1 VLRNNRAT
9 ACSTSGHC
17 TKSGDERLA
26 AVGARIIQPTMS
38 QAAPA
43 IPPPIKIR
51 SSENTHE
58 LLRQLLWL
66 SVPVLAENMLHML
79 VGLNDTYLANH
90 VNLMGSGTTAELD
103 AQRAAAASA
112 VGAITYI
119 LWFIGLFAG
128 SIGTGSTALIARAS
142 GARHRRMA
150 NSICG
155 QSISVALVGGCALGL
170 FMLFTAVPTADL
182 TRLHGPAYGFALSY
196 LRMLSPSV
204 PFLVVMFIANA
215 CLRGAGD
222 SFTPA
227 VSMIIV
233 DVVNIAFSWGLT
245 YGFSFHG
252 RRLLPQMG
260 FEGIAIGTVIAY
272 IVGGVVQLIVLLHG
286 RGGIRLHLHRLRP
299 HWQNIRRLCRI
310 GLPSGLENLLQWVA
324 NFGVLIVIN
333 QTDPSNVSS
342 AAHINTVRI
351 EALSYMA
358 GFAIATGAATMVGQS
373 LGMRDAERANRSAY
387 LAFVVG
393 GVTMTLCGL
402 LFVFFGRFPAGW
414 MSGDPQIAAL
424 TTRCLLI
431 TGLIQSGFA
440 AAIIFGGA
448 LRGAGDTFVVMLINL
463 ASILALRLVGVLIVG
478 LWLRLGLAAIWMV
491 LAGELFIRGLMM
503 LARFRQGG
511 WRTIEV

>member
-1 VLRNNRAT
+1 MTSTATVIASPPSARAPETNR
-9 ACSTSGHC
+9 
-17 TKSGDERLA
+17 
-26 AVGARIIQPTMS
+26 Q
-38 QAAPA
+38 
-43 IPPPIKIR
+43 
-51 SSENTHE
+51 
-58 LLRQLLWL
+58 LLRQLMWL

-79 VGLNDTYLANH
+79 VGVNDTYLANH
-90 VNLMGSGTTAELD
+90 VNLSGNASLAALG

-155 QSISVALVGGCALGL
+155 QSISAALVGGGLLGL
-170 FMLFTAVPTADL
+170 LMFLTAVPTADL
-182 TRLHGPAYGFALSY
+182 TRLHGVAYTFALSY
-196 LRMLSPSV
+196 LRMLSPAV

-233 DVVNIAFSWGLT
+233 DIVNIAFSWGLT
-245 YGFSFHG
+245 YGWQFHG
-252 RRLLPQMG
+252 RQLLPMLG
-260 FEGIAIGTVIAY
+260 FTGIAIGTVIAY
-272 IVGGVVQLIVLLHG
+272 IVGGVVQLIVLWHG
-286 RGGIRLHLHRLRP
+286 RGGIRLHLHRLAP
-299 HWQNIRRLCRI
+299 HWQNIRRLVRI
-310 GLPSGLENLLQWVA
+310 GLPSGMENLLQWVA

-333 QTDPSNVSS
+333 QTDPSNISS

-351 EALSYMA
+351 EGLSYMA

-373 LGMRDAERANRSAY
+373 LGMRDPERANRSAY
-387 LAFVVG
+387 LAYAVG
-393 GVTMTLCGL
+393 AAVMTSCGV
-402 LFVFFGRFPAGW
+402 LFVFFGAIPARW

-424 TTRCLLI
+424 TTRCLFI
-431 TGLIQSGFA
+431 TGMIQTGFA
-440 AAIIFGGA
+440 AAIVFGGA
-448 LRGAGDTFVVMLINL
+448 LRGAGDTFMVMIINL
-463 ASILALRLVGVLIVG
+463 ASVLTLRLVGVLIVG

-491 LAGELFIRGLMM
+491 LAGELFIRGIMM
-503 LARFRQGG
+503 FLRFRQGG
-511 WRTIEV
+511 WRSVEV

>member
-1 VLRNNRAT
+1 
-9 ACSTSGHC
+9 
-17 TKSGDERLA
+17 
-26 AVGARIIQPTMS
+26 MS

-43 IPPPIKIR
+43 I
-51 SSENTHE
+51 SSPVAPRQSETTRQ

-66 SVPVLAENMLHML
+66 SIPVLAENMLHMI

-90 VNLMGSGTTAELD
+90 VNLIGGGSAAELD

-155 QSISVALVGGCALGL
+155 QSISVAMVGGCALGL
-170 FMLFTAVPTADL
+170 FMFFTAVPTADL
-182 TRLHGPAYGFALSY
+182 TRLHGVAYTFALSY
-196 LRMLSPSV
+196 LRLLSPSV

-233 DVVNIAFSWGLT
+233 DVVNIVFSWGLT
-245 YGFSFHG
+245 YGFTFHG
-252 RRLLPQMG
+252 TRLMPQMG
-260 FEGIAIGTVIAY
+260 FDGIAIGTVIAY
-272 IVGGVVQLIVLLHG
+272 IVGGVVQLIVLIHG

-299 HWQNIRRLCRI
+299 HWQNIRRLLRI
-310 GLPSGLENLLQWVA
+310 GLPSGIENLLQWVA

-333 QTDPSNVSS
+333 QTDPSNISS

-358 GFAIATGAATMVGQS
+358 GFAVATAAATMVGQS
-373 LGMRDAERANRSAY
+373 LGMRDPDRANRSAY
-387 LAFVVG
+387 LSYAVG
-393 GVTMTLCGL
+393 GAIMALCGL
-402 LFVFFGRFPAGW
+402 LFIFFGSIPARW
-414 MSGDPQIAAL
+414 MSDDSDIVAL
-424 TTRCLLI
+424 TTRCLFI
-431 TGLIQSGFA
+431 TGMIQIGFA

-448 LRGAGDTFVVMLINL
+448 LRGAGDTFMVMVINL

-478 LWLRLGLAAIWMV
+478 LWLHLGLAAIWIV
-491 LAGELFIRGLMM
+491 LAGELFFRGVLMFT
-503 LARFRQGG
+503 RFRHGK

>member
-1 VLRNNRAT
+1 
-9 ACSTSGHC
+9 
-17 TKSGDERLA
+17 
-26 AVGARIIQPTMS
+26 
-38 QAAPA
+38 
-43 IPPPIKIR
+43 
-51 SSENTHE
+51 
-58 LLRQLLWL
+58 LLRELLWL

-90 VNLMGSGTTAELD
+90 VNLAGGASTAALQAE
-103 AQRAAAASA
+103 RAAAASA

-155 QSISVALVGGCALGL
+155 QSISAAIVGGGILGL
-170 FMLFTAVPTADL
+170 VMFLTAVPLADV
-182 TRLHGPAYGFALSY
+182 TRLHGAAYTFALSY
-196 LRMLSPSV
+196 LHLLSPAV

-215 CLRGAGD
+215 CLRGASD

-233 DVVNIAFSWGLT
+233 DVVNIVFSWGLT

-252 RRLLPQMG
+252 TRVMPEMG
-260 FEGIAIGTVIAY
+260 FVGIAIGTVIAY
-272 IVGGVVQLIVLLHG
+272 IVGGIVQLIVLLHG

-299 HWQNIRRLCRI
+299 HWQNIRRLLRI
-310 GLPSGLENLLQWVA
+310 GLPSGVENLLQWGA
-324 NFGVLIVIN
+324 NFGMLIVIN
-333 QTDPSNVSS
+333 QTDPSNISS
-342 AAHINTVRI
+342 AAHINAVRI

-358 GFAIATGAATMVGQS
+358 GFAVATGAATMVGQS
-373 LGMRDAERANRSAY
+373 LGMRDAERAKRSAY
-387 LAFVVG
+387 LSYAVG
-393 GVTMTLCGL
+393 GAMMTLCGM
-402 LFVFFGRFPAGW
+402 LFIFFGWLPARW
-414 MSGDPQIAAL
+414 MSDDPQIAGL
-424 TTRCLLI
+424 TTRCLFI
-431 TGLIQSGFA
+431 TGIIQSGFA

-448 LRGAGDTFVVMLINL
+448 LRGAGDTFMVMLINL
-463 ASILALRLVGVLIVG
+463 SSILGLRLLGVLIVG

-491 LAGELFIRGLMM
+491 LAGELFVRGVLMFM
-503 LARFRQGG
+503 RFWRGS